1 MLPLGVITSP
11 NSGKGPYKNTSLTPD
26 QQRTQMTLWSI
37 AKSPLMFGGDATQL
51 GAFTLGL
58 LTNKEVLLLNSFSF
72 FNHQIQAGGS
82 AVVWVARAMEVDAA
96 YAALFNTG
104 AASATVSVPLD
115 ALGINGCKKCSYVK
129 DLWSG
134 APGPAVTAGVVQT
147 EVKSDGGVQ
156 AALPVAVS
164 PGPEPR
170 EKPLVAASHTHLLPS
185 YVR

>member
-51 GAFTLGL
+51 DAFTLGL
-58 LTNKEVLLLNSFSF
+58 LTNKYVLSINSDSF
-72 FNHQIQAGGS
+72 HNHQVQADNS
-82 AVVWVARAMEVDAA
+82 TVVWVARAMATNSA
-96 YAALFNTG
+96 YVALFNTG
-104 AASATVSVPLD
+104 AASATVSVPLE
-115 ALGINGCKKCSYVK
+115 ALNFGGCKKCSYVK

-147 EVKSDGGVQ
+147 EVKSDGVV
-156 AALPVAVS
+156 LLSVAGCA
-164 PGPEPR
+164 P
-170 EKPLVAASHTHLLPS
+170 
-185 YVR
+185 